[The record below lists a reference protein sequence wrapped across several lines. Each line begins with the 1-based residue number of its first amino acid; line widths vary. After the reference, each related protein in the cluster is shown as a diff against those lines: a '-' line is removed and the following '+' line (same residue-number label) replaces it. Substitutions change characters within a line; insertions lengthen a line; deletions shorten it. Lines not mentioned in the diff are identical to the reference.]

1 MKKITRNIS
10 CYLIIFCMLVPQLA
24 MAEPLMSEHRLEAIV
39 ESITPEKAARL
50 TLPELQ
56 EAVTLAET
64 DEQATIIFNELIR
77 YYNGE
82 KTGLQTNAVTAAS
95 NTIDNYLSFTSSYN
109 SSTNKLTVSY
119 TIKGV
124 IPSGVAFTLG
134 YEYPASTRT
143 TGASISLV
151 GKSKGSYTQVFTP
164 KGLVCAFRSCAEFSA
179 HGYNES
185 KVGTTFYPT
194 LPYYDKYHTVT
205 QAEYNAKKII
215 FTAGKLAVELYITKG
230 LSKYTGV
237 IKLPIQDIN
246 AANIA
251 YKLVEPILFDYNF
264 GTVGP
269 ATGNYVH
276 TEIWGTA
283 TSTSNKVY
291 SKITVWQD
299 SSQSTQLYSYTAISY
314 MPGF

>member
-1 MKKITRNIS
+1 MKKITRNII

-24 MAEPLMSEHRLEAIV
+24 MAEPLMSEYRLEAIV
-39 ESITPEKAARL
+39 ESITPEIAARL

-64 DEQATIIFNELIR
+64 EEQATIIFNELIR

-82 KTGLQTNAVTAAS
+82 KTGVQTNAVAAAS

-119 TIKGV
+119 TIKG
-124 IPSGVAFTLG
+124 IMPSGVAFTLG

-151 GKSKGSYTQVFTP
+151 GKAKGNYTQEFTP
-164 KGLVCAFRSCAEFSA
+164 KGLVCAFRSCAGFSA

-185 KVGTTFYPT
+185 KAGTTFYPT
-194 LPYYDKYHTVT
+194 VPRTTYDHVVT
-205 QAEYNAKKII
+205 RLESKELSATLWAVNSAAVLFIQVTKMTLSISPL
-215 FTAGKLAVELYITKG
+215 TAAIGGIV
-230 LSKYTGV
+230 LSFFEDV
-237 IKLPIQDIN
+237 
-246 AANIA
+246 
-251 YKLVEPILFDYNF
+251 VFDFDTY
-264 GTVGP
+264 P
-269 ATGNYVH
+269 ARLSEGNRVLI
-276 TEIWGTA
+276 EVWGTA
-283 TSTSNKVY
+283 SSTSDKIYAKV
-291 SKITVWQD
+291 TVWQYASE
-299 SSQSTQLYSYTAISY
+299 SSPVLSSSTTIYH

>member
-1 MKKITRNIS
+1 MKKITRNII

-24 MAEPLMSEHRLEAIV
+24 MAEPLMSEYRLEAIV
-39 ESITPEKAARL
+39 ESITPEIAARL

-64 DEQATIIFNELIR
+64 EEQATIIFNELIR

-82 KTGLQTNAVTAAS
+82 KTGVQTNAVAAAS

-119 TIKGV
+119 TIKG
-124 IPSGVAFTLG
+124 IMPSGVAFTLG

-151 GKSKGSYTQVFTP
+151 GKAKGSYTQEFTP

-185 KVGTTFYPT
+185 KAGTTFYPT
-194 LPYYDKYHTVT
+194 VPRTTYDHVVT
-205 QAEYNAKKII
+205 RLE
-215 FTAGKLAVELYITKG
+215 
-230 LSKYTGV
+230 SK
-237 IKLPIQDIN
+237 
-246 AANIA
+246 
-251 YKLVEPILFDYNF
+251 
-264 GTVGP
+264 
-269 ATGNYVH
+269 
-276 TEIWGTA
+276 
-283 TSTSNKVY
+283 
-291 SKITVWQD
+291 
-299 SSQSTQLYSYTAISY
+299 
-314 MPGF
+314 